1 MLEGKIALVTGASR
15 GIGRQIAKTLAAK
28 GAFVIVNYNGS
39 AAKAEEVVKEIQAAG
54 GNGQAVQCNV
64 SDFESCKEMLDA
76 VVKEHGRLDILVNNA
91 GITRDNLL
99 MKMSEEDFDAVI
111 QTNLKGVFNCTRHI
125 ARQMLKQKSGRII
138 NISSVS
144 GVLGN
149 AGQANYCAAKAGVIG
164 LTKSAAKE
172 LASRGI
178 TVNAVAPGFIKTE
191 MTDVLKDDIKK
202 AIMEN
207 IPMKAFGETEDIA
220 NAVAFLAS
228 EEARYITGQVISD
241 FLKSK
246 LKCPI
251 INLFL
256 SCTIPLA
263 ALRPAHGSRGFKRGC
278 PFAQMGVFSG
288 GVPLRQENALLSYGF
303 PVQNSHWSRNHL
315 HAQGCASLTRWN
327 SPLNRLYLVY

>member
-1 MLEGKIALVTGASR
+1 MLLEGKIALVTGASR
-15 GIGRQIAKTLAAK
+15 GIGRQIALTLAK
-28 GAFVIVNYNGS
+28 EGAVVIVNYNGS
-39 AAKAEEVVKEIQAAG
+39 AAKAEEVVREITEAG
-54 GNGQAVQCNV
+54 GTAEAVQCSV
-64 SDFESCKEMLDA
+64 SDYAKTEEMMKDLIA
-76 VVKEHGRLDILVNNA
+76 RYKRIDILVNNA
-91 GITRDNLL
+91 GITKDNLL
-99 MKMSEEDFDAVI
+99 MKMNEEEYDAVLD
-111 QTNLKGVFNCTRHI
+111 TNLKGTFNCIKHI
-125 ARQMLKQKSGRII
+125 SRQMLKQKSGRII

-228 EEARYITGQVISD
+228 EEARYITGQVISVD
-241 FLKSK
+241 
-246 LKCPI
+246 
-251 INLFL
+251 
-256 SCTIPLA
+256 
-263 ALRPAHGSRGFKRGC
+263 
-278 PFAQMGVFSG
+278 G
-288 GVPLRQENALLSYGF
+288 GMAM
-303 PVQNSHWSRNHL
+303 
-315 HAQGCASLTRWN
+315 
-327 SPLNRLYLVY
+327 

>member
-125 ARQMLKQKSGRII
+125 ARQMLKQKSGRI
-138 NISSVS
+138 
-144 GVLGN
+144 
-149 AGQANYCAAKAGVIG
+149 
-164 LTKSAAKE
+164 T
-172 LASRGI
+172 
-178 TVNAVAPGFIKTE
+178 
-191 MTDVLKDDIKK
+191 
-202 AIMEN
+202 
-207 IPMKAFGETEDIA
+207 
-220 NAVAFLAS
+220 FLL
-228 EEARYITGQVISD
+228 Y
-241 FLKSK
+241 
-246 LKCPI
+246 
-251 INLFL
+251 
-256 SCTIPLA
+256 
-263 ALRPAHGSRGFKRGC
+263 
-278 PFAQMGVFSG
+278 
-288 GVPLRQENALLSYGF
+288 
-303 PVQNSHWSRNHL
+303 PV
-315 HAQGCASLTRWN
+315 
-327 SPLNRLYLVY
+327 Y

>member
-1 MLEGKIALVTGASR
+1 MNFEGKIALVTGASR

-28 GAFVIVNYNGS
+28 GATVIVNYNGS

-228 EEARYITGQVISD
+228 EEARYITGQVISVD
-241 FLKSK
+241 
-246 LKCPI
+246 
-251 INLFL
+251 
-256 SCTIPLA
+256 
-263 ALRPAHGSRGFKRGC
+263 
-278 PFAQMGVFSG
+278 G
-288 GVPLRQENALLSYGF
+288 GMAM
-303 PVQNSHWSRNHL
+303 
-315 HAQGCASLTRWN
+315 
-327 SPLNRLYLVY
+327 